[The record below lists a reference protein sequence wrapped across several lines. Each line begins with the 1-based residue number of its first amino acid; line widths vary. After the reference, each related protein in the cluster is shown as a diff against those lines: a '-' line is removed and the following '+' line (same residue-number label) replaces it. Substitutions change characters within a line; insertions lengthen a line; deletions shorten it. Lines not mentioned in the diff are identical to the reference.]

1 MRSGRIAQTV
11 FDEISHGDFALAQ
24 IGGPR
29 IQPYHVRLL
38 QLQFRR
44 VLAGYDAF
52 VVIDRAGETVKQL
65 ANLLVRRFAAVRK
78 LS

>member
-1 MRSGRIAQTV
+1 
-11 FDEISHGDFALAQ
+11 
-24 IGGPR
+24 
-29 IQPYHVRLL
+29 VRLL

-65 ANLLVRRFAAVRK
+65 ANLLVRRFAVDGHKRTGSCQSAE
-78 LS
+78 L